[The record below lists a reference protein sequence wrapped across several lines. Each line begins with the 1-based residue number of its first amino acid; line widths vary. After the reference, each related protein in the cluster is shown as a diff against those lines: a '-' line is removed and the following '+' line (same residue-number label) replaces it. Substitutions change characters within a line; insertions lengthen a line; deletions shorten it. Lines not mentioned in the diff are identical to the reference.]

1 MAVSTQQEQ
10 IPAGAGHRFLGR
22 PWLAPAAIVAGVVL
36 ALVGVMY
43 AAAFGVSSTHHP
55 KHAILFFVLALGAF
69 VIAWF
74 SMGERSRGRSREGAP
89 G

>member
-1 MAVSTQQEQ
+1 VAVSTQEKQ
-10 IPAGAGHRFLGR
+10 IEAGAASRLLGR

-36 ALVGVMY
+36 AFVGLMY
-43 AAAFGVSSTHHP
+43 AAALGISSAHHP
-55 KHAILFFVLALGAF
+55 KHAILFFVLALGAL

-74 SMGERSRGRSREGAP
+74 SAGERSRARSRESAP